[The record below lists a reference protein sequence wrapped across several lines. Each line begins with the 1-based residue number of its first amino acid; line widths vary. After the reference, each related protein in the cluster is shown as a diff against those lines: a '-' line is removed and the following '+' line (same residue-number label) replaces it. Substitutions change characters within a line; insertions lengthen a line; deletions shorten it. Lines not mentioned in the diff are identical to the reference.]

1 MTEWAEVACTVM
13 TWPGDTDAN
22 DPWVAT
28 PSESPTTA
36 ATKAE
41 AMTLFPMMATLSLA
55 HAVS

>member
-1 MTEWAEVACTVM
+1 M
-13 TWPGDTDAN
+13 TWPGDTDPN